1 MASQGLKK
9 LTDKSGT
16 QVSLQ
21 LTNVIVGS
29 QCFISR
35 NSDSAILMNKIATSS
50 TVTEP
55 YIHTVDEAVTIRV
68 RKSSIIPK
76 YKPFSSGGT
85 ITSDGLNVY
94 VSQVLD
100 DIASS

>member
-21 LTNVIVGS
+21 LTNVVVGS

-35 NSDSAILMNKIATSS
+35 NSDNAVLMNKLATSS

-55 YIHTVDEAVTIRV
+55 YTHTVDESVTIRV
-68 RKSSIIPK
+68 RKSSTSPK

-85 ITSDGLNVY
+85 ITSDGLSVY
-94 VSQVLD
+94 VAQVID